1 VKWVET
7 KYDQTYSQ
15 NTAIDSGWFTV
26 ICAYLYVR
34 YFYDDERAIS
44 KNPTPDPLSAKLSNI
59 ISQYENGEISVIDLS
74 VIEAFSWDRL
84 YVFGPYTPLSELE
97 SIVGRSWRNI
107 CFTHI
112 DVLETMHFLYSL
124 KTAKLYIV

>member
-1 VKWVET
+1 MT
-7 KYDQTYSQ
+7 KH
-15 NTAIDSGWFTV
+15 IHKIPLLIVVGLLL
-26 ICAYLYVR
+26 CALIYMFDTFVMMSVPLV
-34 YFYDDERAIS
+34 